1 MATMDDYFDSYDYY
15 NFGHEFEKVESSM
28 KGGGHSKSK
37 HKEKKETFK
46 YAPSGNVRK
55 VVTKLQNAEKKE
67 KIARQRLNSV

>member
-55 VVTKLQNAEKKE
+55 VVTKPQNAETKE
-67 KIARQRLNSV
+67 KVARQRLNSV